1 MAAPGKA
8 LFWDKLKV
16 KRGNQEQ
23 ITSFNRKAL
32 CAKYPDPNLWF
43 SEEIEDLGRRGG
55 PTTEQ
60 KKVNVERSL
69 LALSICNKCEVKD
82 ICLEEGM
89 RKENLDYG
97 IWGGK
102 MSGER
107 LVMANEPIL
116 SSHRVNKVIFSTKI
130 RRIQGWG
137 S

>member
-32 CAKYPDPNLWF
+32 CAKNEDPDLWF
-43 SEEIEDLGRRGG
+43 SEEVEDLGRRGG
-55 PTTEQ
+55 PTKAQ
-60 KKVNVERSL
+60 KQFNIGRTMV
-69 LALSICNKCEVKD
+69 ALSICNKCEVKD
-82 ICLEEGM
+82 ICLQEGM
-89 RKENLDYG
+89 RRENLDYG

-107 LVMANEPIL
+107 LIMAGQPIL
-116 SSHRVNKVIFSTKI
+116 SSERVNKVLFANKI
-130 RRIQGWG
+130 RDMLGEL
-137 S
+137 

>member
-32 CAKYPDPNLWF
+32 CAKYPDPDLWF
-43 SEEIEDLGRRGG
+43 SEEVEDLGRRGG
-55 PTTEQ
+55 PTNAQ
-60 KKVNVERSL
+60 KQVNIDRTI
-69 LALSICNKCEVKD
+69 LALKICSKCEVKD
-82 ICLEEGM
+82 VCLEEGM
-89 RKENLDYG
+89 RKENLDFG

-107 LVMANEPIL
+107 LRMANEPIL
-116 SSHRVNKVIFSTKI
+116 ASDRVNKVLFSKKI
-130 RRIQGWG
+130 RSLIGEL
-137 S
+137 